1 MATDLFRSIGG
12 LERLLDYHLERH
24 GLLASNVSNAETP
37 NYRPRDLVFNES
49 LTKAREMSATDPGH
63 FGQGRGGS
71 GTNHFV
77 EVEHGP
83 TSVDKNGVRLERA
96 MARLTANK
104 IRYNSSVEVL
114 KRRMAI
120 IKYAAS
126 SNR

>member
-1 MATDLFRSIGG
+1 MATDLFKSIGG

-49 LTKAREMSATDPGH
+49 LTKAREMSATAPGH
-63 FGQGRGGS
+63 FGQGKES

-77 EVEHGP
+77 EVEYGP

-104 IRYNSSVEVL
+104 VRYNSSVEVL

>member
-1 MATDLFRSIGG
+1 MAADLFKSIGG

-24 GLLASNVSNAETP
+24 GLLASNVTNAATP

-49 LTKAREMSATDPGH
+49 LNKARQMNATDSGH
-63 FGQGRGGS
+63 FNTGS
-71 GTNHFV
+71 GTGTGHFV
-77 EVEHGP
+77 EVEYGP

-104 IRYNSSVEVL
+104 VRYNSSVEVL
-114 KRRMAI
+114 KRLMAI